1 MGKMDGLKKGFFIL
15 LVLLLWAAAASAE
28 EKPILILQGPDI
40 VQVGTSVTYSVS
52 TQGGTDSSYTWWLG
66 YTSNNAATI
75 ENGVL
80 TALNPG
86 IAGIR
91 VYGNDTGAYAELHV
105 QIVTDVNGTVTITG
119 PDKVAI
125 GKTAAFSASTGS
137 ASDGRYNWFIFYSSS
152 PQIATLNM
160 DTGVLTGISEG
171 TIIMGVVDLATGLSG
186 EKTVLVVTS
195 EEQARSGQHF
205 RWVGEGFTVQLVLS
219 IRGDIPA
226 DASLYIA
233 VEMDGVIR
241 FLPSGSLTP
250 SPFRTNPQD
259 TNFETV
265 LSVPVSSIPYKQY
278 TFYAALLNS
287 QLELVSNLDTAVIS
301 AGYK

>member
-1 MGKMDGLKKGFFIL
+1 MGKMSGVKKGFFVL
-15 LVLLLWAAAASAE
+15 LVLLLWAAAASAG

-52 TQGGTDSSYTWWLG
+52 TQGGADSSYTWWLG

-86 IAGIR
+86 VAGIH
-91 VYGNDTGAYAELHV
+91 VVGNDTGAYAELHV
-105 QIVTDVNGTVTITG
+105 QVVTDVNGTVTITG
-119 PDKVAI
+119 PDKVAV
-125 GKTAAFSASTGS
+125 GKTATFSASTGS
-137 ASDGRYNWFIFYSSS
+137 ASDGRYSWFIIYSSS
-152 PQIATLNM
+152 PYIASLT

-171 TIIMGVVDLATGLSG
+171 TIIMSVVDLATGLSG
-186 EKTVLVVTS
+186 EKTVLIVTS
-195 EEQARSGQHF
+195 EEQPALVSISAG
-205 RWVGEGFTVQLVLS
+205 VGEGFTVQLVLS

-233 VEMDGVIR
+233 VKIDDATL
-241 FLPSGSLTP
+241 FLPSGSVSA
-250 SPFRTNPQD
+250 SPFRANPQQ
-259 TNFETV
+259 TSYETV
-265 LSVPVSSIPYKQY
+265 LSVPVSSIPFKQY

-287 QLELVSNLDTAVIS
+287 KLELVSNLDTAVIS